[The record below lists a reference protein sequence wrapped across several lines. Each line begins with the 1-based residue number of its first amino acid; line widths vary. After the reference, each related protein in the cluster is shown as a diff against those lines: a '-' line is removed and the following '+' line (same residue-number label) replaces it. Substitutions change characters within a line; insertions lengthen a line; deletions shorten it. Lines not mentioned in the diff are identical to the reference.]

1 MYQTVTWRGPRRTR
15 LLRILL
21 STAAVI
27 AAWPFLV
34 GPASAGEPK
43 ADLYVSLQGNDAWSG
58 SQAVPDAGGTD
69 GPLATIQHAQKV
81 VRRLKQQGDRNGP
94 IVVAIRGGTYF
105 FSQPLHFGPEDT
117 GTAKVPI
124 VYQAYGE
131 ERPVLSGG
139 VKLNTWQVS
148 PDGRWHTLLADVKAG
163 KWSFTQLFVNDQRR
177 FRPRLPRHGY
187 YTIAREI
194 PPTEKAGRKWN
205 DRFGYAGNDV
215 RAEWAGGDVEIVPF
229 CAWFA
234 ARRHL
239 GAVDPAE
246 RVVTLAE
253 VDKWPDCMPLP
264 KGERFLVDNVREA
277 LGEPGDWYLDRR
289 SGELTYVP
297 APGEQPQKTT
307 VIAPRA
313 ERLLVIEGDLKNHYF
328 VEHLRFLGLT
338 LAHSNWVMTS
348 RGQAC
353 GQSES
358 NMDGA
363 VSVIGGRNLVF
374 DGCAVRHVGTYAMA
388 FGSGCR
394 DNLIEN
400 CELFDMAAGGLK
412 IGHAGDGPVPRGG
425 DPELLASHHTVR
437 QCLVAHGGRMHA
449 EAAGIWIGDCPYNVV
464 EHNEIYD
471 FYQIGV
477 SLGWTWGYYGS
488 QAHHNDVGYNHI
500 HTLGQ
505 GVLSDMAA
513 VYTLGVSP
521 GTRIHDNRCHDIL
534 CYSRGYGGWGLYT
547 DEGSSDIVIENNLV
561 YRAYSGSFHQHYGRE
576 NRVRNNIFACATEG
590 QIQRTR
596 SEPHI
601 PIFFERN
608 IVYWNNKSQVLG
620 NYWDN
625 QAKFDY
631 NLYWNPA
638 GKPIRF
644 FDNATSFQQWQ
655 EQFGQDQHSLVVDPL
670 FVAPEKD
677 DFRLKEGS
685 PALAIGFKPFDFSK
699 VGRTRPATLTGSL
712 PPVPKAFE

>member
-1 MYQTVTWRGPRRTR
+1 M
-15 LLRILL
+15 
-21 STAAVI
+21 
-27 AAWPFLV
+27 
-34 GPASAGEPK
+34 
-43 ADLYVSLQGNDAWSG
+43 
-58 SQAVPDAGGTD
+58 
-69 GPLATIQHAQKV
+69 
-81 VRRLKQQGDRNGP
+81 
-94 IVVAIRGGTYF
+94 
-105 FSQPLHFGPEDT
+105 
-117 GTAKVPI
+117 
-124 VYQAYGE
+124 
-131 ERPVLSGG
+131 LSGG
-139 VKLNTWQVS
+139 VKLDTWQVS
-148 PDGRWHTLLADVKAG
+148 PDGRWHMLLADVKAG

-194 PPTEKAGRKWN
+194 PPTEKGGRKWN

-234 ARRHL
+234 ARRHV
-239 GAVDPAE
+239 AAIDPAE

-277 LGEPGDWYLDRR
+277 LGEPGDWYLDRH

-297 APGEQPQKTT
+297 APGEEPQKTT

-313 ERLLVIEGDLKNHYF
+313 ERLLVIEGDLKNHHY

-348 RGQAC
+348 RGQAA

-363 VSVIGGRNLVF
+363 VSVSGGRNLVF
-374 DGCAVRHVGTYAMA
+374 DGCAVRHVGDYAMA

-437 QCLVAHGGRMHA
+437 QCLVAHGGRKHA

-464 EHNEIYD
+464 EHNDIYD

-477 SLGWTWGYYGS
+477 SLGWTWGYYES

-505 GVLSDMAA
+505 GVLSDMGARLYPGRLA
-513 VYTLGVSP
+513 RHPHSRQSHPRHPLLQPRLRRLGPLQRRGLQRHRDGEQPRLPRLLRLVP
-521 GTRIHDNRCHDIL
+521 PALRQGE
-534 CYSRGYGGWGLYT
+534 SRPQ
-547 DEGSSDIVIENNLV
+547 
-561 YRAYSGSFHQHYGRE
+561 QHLRLRHRG
-576 NRVRNNIFACATEG
+576 
-590 QIQRTR
+590 
-596 SEPHI
+596 P
-601 PIFFERN
+601 
-608 IVYWNNKSQVLG
+608 
-620 NYWDN
+620 
-625 QAKFDY
+625 
-631 NLYWNPA
+631 NPA
-638 GKPIRF
+638 DPQRAAHPHFLRAQHRLLEQQEPGPGQLLGQPGQVRLQPLLEPCGQTDPLLRQRDFVPAMAGSNSARINTRWWPIRF
-644 FDNATSFQQWQ
+644 SSRRRRTISGSRRARPHWPSASSRSTSPRR
-655 EQFGQDQHSLVVDPL
+655 GGP
-670 FVAPEKD
+670 
-677 DFRLKEGS
+677 
-685 PALAIGFKPFDFSK
+685 
-699 VGRTRPATLTGSL
+699 GRRR
-712 PPVPKAFE
+712 